1 MIPRTFID
9 EVLNRVD
16 IVSIIGQSVTLKKAG
31 SNLQGL
37 CPFHQEKSPSFTV
50 SETKQ
55 FYHCFGCGAHGTA
68 ISFLMEYAGLTFVD
82 AIEELAKSVGLTVP
96 QQTGEQ
102 TKVPDQQQSNAM
114 IQTMEKIM
122 SLYQEQLKKNQRP
135 ILYLK
140 NRGLSGEIAKRFCLG
155 YVPDDWQNLNEVIG
169 SYENDE
175 TANLLAQTGMIVQG
189 ESEGTM
195 RVKRFDRFRDRI
207 MFPIRNLKGQVI
219 GFGGRVIDKGE
230 PKYLNSP
237 ETILFKKGQTL
248 YGLFEARKFIREK
261 GFVLVCEGYMDV
273 VALAQMGFPNA
284 VATLGT
290 ACTDSHIQLLLR
302 HTDRVVFSFDGDSA
316 GRKAAKIAFESSIP
330 LLADDKEI
338 RFLFLPSE
346 HDPDSFI
353 REYGQDK
360 FSEEIQKAQPLS
372 RFFIDVVSDQVD
384 WSSAEGK
391 AQAQN
396 NAKEYF
402 KKMPPIAL
410 RVQILRDF
418 AKRLGSNQVEL
429 EKFYGLPSTQEIT
442 IASRET
448 PAEAKSPKISAKN
461 DWKKR
466 SDIRAMENLAKQ
478 QPVAPTQMVIQIMWI
493 LIQHPQ
499 LGKALNQEQIDLL
512 ESMALQRTEKAKI
525 VIRHLISMCKTVN
538 EETNF
543 ASFQSTLMDSEF
555 SSDYEALT
563 KKVFESEFSREE
575 AKTHIEG
582 ALRKF
587 EIDLIKKEMLKITE
601 KIEKNI
607 ASSEDLQRYRMLGT
621 KLR

>member
-16 IVSIIGQSVTLKKAG
+16 IVSIIGQSVTLKKTG

-122 SLYQEQLKKNQRP
+122 SWYQEQLKKNQRP

-316 GRKAAKIAFESSIP
+316 GRKAAKRAFESSIP

-353 REYGQDK
+353 REFGQDK
-360 FSEEIQKAQPLS
+360 FNEEIQKAQPLS

>member
-122 SLYQEQLKKNQRP
+122 SWYQEQLKKNQRP

-195 RVKRFDRFRDRI
+195 RVKRCDRFRDRI

-316 GRKAAKIAFESSIP
+316 GRKAAKRAFESSIP